1 MGRTTRLT
9 REEFARQ
16 YFVMN
21 NGRAVFCRCETCNK
35 TSHYDIN
42 TAMAAVEHDAP
53 LHCPH
58 CDSWTVSPERRE
70 QNEDIEEAPHASLS

>member
-1 MGRTTRLT
+1 MKMT
-9 REEFARQ
+9 REEFAEK
-16 YFVMN
+16 YFVMH

-35 TSHYDIN
+35 PSHYDIK

-58 CDSWTVSPERRE
+58 CDSWTVFPERRE
-70 QNEDIEEAPHASLS
+70 QSENPEEAPGAALS